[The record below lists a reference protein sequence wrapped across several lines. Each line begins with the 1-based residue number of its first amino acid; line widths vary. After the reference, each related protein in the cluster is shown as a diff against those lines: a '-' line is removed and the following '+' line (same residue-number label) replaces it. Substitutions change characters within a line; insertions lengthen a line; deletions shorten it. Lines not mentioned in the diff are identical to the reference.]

1 MIGFLISTIFF
12 PKNINWIYVHFSN
25 TFFGFFLWENKWI
38 TQFLLRKF
46 PQILRQFPLIFQP
59 DYFYTIF
66 VFCFSFCEISSL
78 KKKWT
83 GFFIENENRKIS
95 RKNRQII
102 PKITTKFCVI
112 PFRKNRNFSF
122 IQRCFSLKGI
132 SVRKNVKEIT
142 CKKSQSKT
150 TFIQRSQKS
159 NFEICLKVKSE
170 SNYNLL

>member
-1 MIGFLISTIFF
+1 MNNTIFITEISPNF
-12 PKNINWIYVHFSN
+12 ASISPHFSTGLFLHN
-25 TFFGFFLWENKWI
+25 FCFLFFFLRN
-38 TQFLLRKF
+38 FL
-46 PQILRQFPLIFQP
+46 
-59 DYFYTIF
+59 
-66 VFCFSFCEISSL
+66 SE
-78 KKKWT
+78 KKWT
-83 GFFIENENRKIS
+83 GFFIENENRIFS